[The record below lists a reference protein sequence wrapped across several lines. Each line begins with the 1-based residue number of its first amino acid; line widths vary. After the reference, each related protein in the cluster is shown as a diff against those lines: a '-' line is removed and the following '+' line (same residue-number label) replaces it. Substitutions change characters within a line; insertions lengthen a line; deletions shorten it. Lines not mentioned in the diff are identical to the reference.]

1 MPWDGAFPIGRG
13 RGGRGPRAGLPGARP
28 LAASRAPRSAPAPG
42 RGARRAGRGRGPRR
56 GGPAWEGAGGRACG
70 CARARAC
77 HRVCESECVCL
88 CVCAREC
95 ARAAGAGV
103 SLRAGAR
110 ATRARACGRM
120 VQRAAGGGGER
131 GKGRGAALPRALQQ
145 HTGIPQHTART
156 GMRGALM
163 LRPPLHLLSP
173 PPKAVLQPLETNDP
187 GVASKEASGEVTPWV
202 SKHALGQ
209 KSTPG
214 AAKQDER
221 MGKGQEKG
229 DHSSA
234 KVTSER
240 HSPSTPGGAPGC
252 LSWVA
257 PPHPCPSP
265 FLSHT
270 RPGTQLSGAPCWTTS

>member
-28 LAASRAPRSAPAPG
+28 LAASRASRSAPAPG

-77 HRVCESECVCL
+77 HRVCESECVCVCL

-110 ATRARACGRM
+110 TMRARACGRM

-131 GKGRGAALPRALQQ
+131 GKGRGTAPPRALQQ
-145 HTGIPQHTART
+145 HTRIPQRAART
-156 GMRGALM
+156 RVRGALT
-163 LRPPLHLLSP
+163 LLP
-173 PPKAVLQPLETNDP
+173 PPQTPPASPTLSGPPAAVETN
-187 GVASKEASGEVTPWV
+187 ALTPEWPR
-202 SKHALGQ
+202 KRHLG
-209 KSTPG
+209 
-214 AAKQDER
+214 R
-221 MGKGQEKG
+221 
-229 DHSSA
+229 
-234 KVTSER
+234 
-240 HSPSTPGGAPGC
+240 
-252 LSWVA
+252 
-257 PPHPCPSP
+257 
-265 FLSHT
+265 
-270 RPGTQLSGAPCWTTS
+270 